1 MYEMDSSFS
10 SSQAHMGIK
19 RDFGAHGKRAEDDQN
34 VTLPDAPLFEKYQ
47 YFTPGSSFSFS
58 LCSQWELESLLDR

>member
-19 RDFGAHGKRAEDDQN
+19 RDFAAHGKRAEDDQN

-47 YFTPGSSFSFS
+47 YFTPGSSFSF
-58 LCSQWELESLLDR
+58 LFVHVGA